1 MTPKENKIKS
11 LRKRD
16 KELALNNITWPALAA
31 LTLSACSTGGIFRP
45 FKLFETDNHPPVTAI
60 PTTTTVNE
68 DSSNN
73 PLGIQAPTDPDNDT
87 LAITVNTVPSG
98 GTITTSGGAV
108 VTAGSTLSI
117 SQLTG
122 LVFTPDPNA
131 NSDLADIGV
140 FVYTVSDNKGG
151 TSSSTVT
158 ITVTPVAD
166 APTITSS
173 NIASVKEND
182 SAVITVVGG
191 DVDQDT
197 LDQHHLLQ
205 L

>member
-1 MTPKENKIKS
+1 MCYS
-11 LRKRD
+11 DL
-16 KELALNNITWPALAA
+16 
-31 LTLSACSTGGIFRP
+31 GIFRP
-45 FKLFETDNHPPVTAI
+45 FTLFETDNHPPVAAI
-60 PTTTTVNE
+60 PTTNTVAE

-87 LAITVNTVPSG
+87 LTITVNGVPSG
-98 GTITTSGGAV
+98 GTVTTSAGVV

-122 LVFTPDPNA
+122 LVFTPYLNT
-131 NSDLADIGV
+131 NSDLADVGV
-140 FVYTVSDNKGG
+140 FRYTVSDNKGG

-173 NIASVKEND
+173 NIVSVKEND

-191 DVDQDT
+191 DRTSAV
-197 LDQHHLLQ
+197 
-205 L
+205 